1 MRDQRKRAQREADKR
16 LKDQRKQR
24 QQEVKA
30 RREWREKE
38 AQKAQSFQK
47 ARQTSIAQEVKAD
60 DDNLFNRA
68 SDRMH
73 GYSSQM
79 SRYIRLSISLRTS
92 VGYSMLLL
100 KLLVPLAIGLMILFG
115 FLQAPNYAAKQQAVL
130 ETLPSSEAS
139 DVEVVLLKPDQ
150 PQANGFLIYDGWGIY
165 LDMNPFQIR
174 LQYQAPY
181 QGQIAQMRFSL
192 EKDWRTL
199 TMLIL
204 GLLAILVLAT
214 LTFLTKGKRLNEKL
228 LRPIIDITETA
239 QKMNEKNLSA
249 RINVAGTQNEL
260 RDLAVVINDMLS
272 RIEAAYNR
280 QKQFVS
286 DASHELRTPIAVIQ
300 GYAGLLERW
309 GKDNPDVRDEAIAAI
324 AGETRSMKELVENL
338 LFLARHDK
346 KTLSLSFEPF
356 DSAEMLRE
364 LIRETEIIAKDHII
378 VDGGIVACTLRAD
391 RQTVKQAVRVFV
403 ENAIKYTQAGGTV
416 SVSSAIQDHL
426 LSITV
431 TDNGR
436 GIKKAD
442 LARVFDRFYRADEAR
457 NSQMGGHGLGLAIA
471 RIIAISHGG
480 KIRVRSQPGQGS
492 AFTLDLPIQGPPDT
506 VSE

>member
-16 LKDQRKQR
+16 LKAQEKQR
-24 QQEVKA
+24 QQEIKA
-30 RREWREKE
+30 WQEQREKE
-38 AQKAQSFQK
+38 AQQ
-47 ARQTSIAQEVKAD
+47 ARRQRVSRMRAE

-68 SDRMH
+68 SDRVQ
-73 GYSSQM
+73 GL

-100 KLLVPLAIGLMILFG
+100 KLLVPLAVGLMIFFG
-115 FLQAPNYAAKQQAVL
+115 FLRAPDYLAKQQAVL
-130 ETLPSSEAS
+130 KTLPASEIS
-139 DVEVVLLKPDQ
+139 GVEVMLIKPEQ
-150 PQANGFLIYDGWGIY
+150 PQTNGFLIHDDWGVY
-165 LDMNPFQIR
+165 VDLDPFQIR

-181 QGQIAQMRFSL
+181 QGQIAQLRFSL
-192 EKDWRTL
+192 EEDLHTL

-204 GLLAILVLAT
+204 GLLVILALST
-214 LTFLTKGKRLNEKL
+214 FTFLTKGKRLNQKL

-239 QKMNEKNLSA
+239 QMMNEKNLSA

-324 AGETRSMKELVENL
+324 AGETKGMKELVENL

-364 LIRETEIIAKDHII
+364 LIKETEIIAQEHTIL
-378 VDGGIVACTLRAD
+378 DGGIVACTLRAD

-403 ENAIKYTQAGGTV
+403 ENAIKYTQVGGTV
-416 SVSSAIQDHL
+416 SVSSAIRDTF

-471 RIIAISHGG
+471 RIIALSHGG
-480 KIRVRSQPGQGS
+480 KIRVRSQPGKGS
-492 AFTLDLPIQGPPDT
+492 AFILDLPIQGPQNIA
-506 VSE
+506 EE